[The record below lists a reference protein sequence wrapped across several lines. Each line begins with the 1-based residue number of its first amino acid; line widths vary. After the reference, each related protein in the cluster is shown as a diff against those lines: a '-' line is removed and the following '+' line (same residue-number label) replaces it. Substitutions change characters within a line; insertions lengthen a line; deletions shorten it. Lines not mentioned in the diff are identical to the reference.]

1 MLGHC
6 SNISYRLTF
15 SGSAREKAVKA
26 GYMVDVLMNCMPN
39 QGEKGKETICPV
51 SLEEPGEPLVAS
63 VPLSQAR

>member
-1 MLGHC
+1 MFDNC
-6 SNISYRLTF
+6 SNISYGLTF
-15 SGSAREKAVKA
+15 AGSVREKAVKA
-26 GYMVDVLMNCMPN
+26 GYVVDVLMNCMPN